1 MMTELLKLIK
11 NSKTPIQS
19 IYLHMQT
26 SNEAGLKFYA
36 RCGFEIVKKIENYY
50 EDITPPDSYLMKL
63 QLNPSNQ

>member
-1 MMTELLKLIK
+1 
-11 NSKTPIQS
+11 
-19 IYLHMQT
+19 MQT